1 MSLPNVKKVKILLG
15 GLYMKKSFLTILL
28 VVALVLSTGAQSPPQ
43 KQSQEDMEKNLVLV
57 DKPQAVPDSMK
68 AGFEAITADNVMALL
83 TFISSDLLDGR
94 DTASRGYKIAAEYA
108 ASLFKFWGIK
118 PAGDMPSRGRF
129 RGMTRGAGGA
139 TQPKRTYLQ
148 EIVFRETSDVSGT
161 MKLETR
167 IGAQTK
173 SRTFQ
178 SGVDFSMRSSTAES
192 LTAPV
197 VFAGYGI
204 TEKVAKWDDFKKL
217 DVKGKIVLILSEAPG
232 KDNPKSPF
240 QKNKKLK
247 EKYFRTAPVMRRAR
261 GSRGPSKIQ
270 DISKR
275 GPALIIQVQNTGKDD
290 TIFKQLAA
298 TRRISDERPIITRAR
313 RRLSLPGRTSPM
325 GGGSTPVITITREIA
340 NAILESS
347 GKTIDDLKNTIE
359 KNLKPASM
367 NLRGTQL
374 TITSTAKV
382 KLVKCYNVL
391 GLIEGSDPDL
401 KNEVI
406 VIGAHY
412 DHLGRSGDYIFNGA
426 DDNGS
431 GSVGVLAAARAFA
444 ANPVKPKRS
453 ILFALWTGE
462 EKGLLGSRY
471 YVTNPYIPIDKTVM
485 YFNMDM
491 ISRAYDE
498 QSLTRMGRMFQ
509 FPGAKDLMKKIRL
522 SDFMTVNFTKGL
534 DGIVREANQYV
545 GLHLFLREA
554 VEGRRGGGSDHAS
567 FASVKV
573 PYVYTMAAMTSDYHQ
588 TSDSAEKVS
597 KELFA
602 KACRLTFL
610 VSFAAA
616 NK

>member
-1 MSLPNVKKVKILLG
+1 
-15 GLYMKKSFLTILL
+15 MKKSFFTILL
-28 VVALVLSTGAQSPPQ
+28 VVAFVLSIGAQSPPQ
-43 KQSQEDMEKNLVLV
+43 KQSKEDIEKNLALV

-68 AGFEAITADNVMALL
+68 TGFETITADNTMALL

-108 ASLFKFWGIK
+108 ASLFKLWGIK
-118 PAGDMPSRGRF
+118 PAGDMPAARGRF
-129 RGMTRGAGGA
+129 RRIMRGTGGA
-139 TQPKRTYLQ
+139 TPAKRTYLQ
-148 EIVFRETSDVSGT
+148 EIVLRETSDVSGT
-161 MKLETR
+161 MKLDTR

-178 SGVDFSMRSSTAES
+178 SGVDFSMRSSTAGS

-204 TEKVAKWDDFKKL
+204 TEKEAKWDDFKNL

-247 EKYFRTAPVMRRAR
+247 KKYFRAAPAFRMAR
-261 GSRGPSKIQ
+261 FGRGPSKIQ

-275 GPALIIQVQNTGKDD
+275 GPAAIIQVQNTGKDD
-290 TIFKQLAA
+290 TIYKQLAP
-298 TRRISDERPIITRAR
+298 RRISDERPIRTTPR
-313 RRLSLPGRTSPM
+313 RRLSLPGIPSMMR
-325 GGGSTPVITITREIA
+325 GGGTTVITITREIA

-374 TITSTAKV
+374 TIASTAKV

-391 GLIEGSDPDL
+391 GLIEGSDPNL
-401 KNEVI
+401 KDEVI

-412 DHLGRSGDYIFNGA
+412 DHLGRSGDYIYNGA

-431 GSVGVLAAARAFA
+431 GSAGVLATARAFA
-444 ANPVKPKRS
+444 VNPVKPKRT

-471 YVTNPYIPIDKTVM
+471 YVKNPYFPIDKTAM

-498 QSLTRMGRMFQ
+498 QSFVRMGRMFQ
-509 FPGAKDLMKKIRL
+509 FPGGKDLLKKIRL
-522 SDFMTVNFTKGL
+522 SDFLTVSFTTGL
-534 DGIVREANQYV
+534 DDIVREANQYV
-545 GLHLFLREA
+545 GLHLFLRE
-554 VEGRRGGGSDHAS
+554 VTEGRRGGGSDHAS
-567 FASVKV
+567 FASKKV

>member
-1 MSLPNVKKVKILLG
+1 
-15 GLYMKKSFLTILL
+15 MKKSFFTILL
-28 VVALVLSTGAQSPPQ
+28 VVVFVLSIGAQSPPQ
-43 KQSQEDMEKNLVLV
+43 KQSKEDIEKNLALV

-68 AGFEAITADNVMALL
+68 AGFETITADNTMALL
-83 TFISSDLLDGR
+83 TFISSDLLGGR
-94 DTASRGYKIAAEYA
+94 DTASQGYKIAAEYA
-108 ASLFKFWGIK
+108 ASLFKLWGIK
-118 PAGDMPSRGRF
+118 PAGDMPAPRGRF
-129 RGMTRGAGGA
+129 RSIMRGAGGA
-139 TQPKRTYLQ
+139 TKPKRTYLQ

-161 MKLETR
+161 MKLDTR
-167 IGAQTK
+167 IGAQMK

-204 TEKVAKWDDFKKL
+204 TEKEAKWDDFKNL

-247 EKYFRTAPVMRRAR
+247 KKYFPAAPAFRMAR
-261 GSRGPSKIQ
+261 FGRGPVKIQ
-270 DISKR
+270 DIGKL
-275 GPALIIQVQNTGKDD
+275 GPAAIIQVQNTGKDD
-290 TIFKQLAA
+290 TIYKQLA
-298 TRRISDERPIITRAR
+298 TPRRISDERPIRTTPR
-313 RRLSLPGRTSPM
+313 RRLSLPGRTSM
-325 GGGSTPVITITREIA
+325 MRRGGPAVITITREIA

-347 GKTIDDLKNTIE
+347 GKTIDDLKKTIE

-367 NLRGTQL
+367 ELPGTRL
-374 TITSTAKV
+374 TIATTAKV

-401 KNEVI
+401 KEEVI

-412 DHLGRSGDYIFNGA
+412 DHLGQSGDYIFNGA

-431 GSVGVLAAARAFA
+431 GSAGVLASARAFA
-444 ANPVKPKRS
+444 VNPAKPKRT

-471 YVTNPYIPIDKTVM
+471 YVKNPYFPIDKTVM

-491 ISRAYDE
+491 ISRVYDE
-498 QSLTRMGRMFQ
+498 QSFTRMGRMFQ
-509 FPGAKDLMKKIRL
+509 FPGSKDLIKKIRL
-522 SDFMTVNFTKGL
+522 SDFLMVNFTTGL
-534 DGIVREANQYV
+534 DDIVREANQYV

-554 VEGRRGGGSDHAS
+554 TEGRRGGGTDYVS

-573 PYVYTMAAMTSDYHQ
+573 PYIGTMAAMTSDYHQ
-588 TSDSAEKVS
+588 TSDSVEKVN
-597 KELFA
+597 KDLFL